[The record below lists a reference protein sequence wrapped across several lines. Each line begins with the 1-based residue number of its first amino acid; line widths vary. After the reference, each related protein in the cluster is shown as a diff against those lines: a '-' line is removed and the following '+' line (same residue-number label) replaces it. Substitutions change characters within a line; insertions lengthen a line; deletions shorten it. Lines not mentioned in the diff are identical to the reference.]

1 MFNVFI
7 RTKFIINRNFVLLL
21 FVFFVFTNSLSSH
34 DCISMDKAK
43 SILEGTPKKPIL
55 VLNENI
61 TLEQAYCGQEKLNYL
76 LNKKYSDKIGYKV
89 GFTGKATQ
97 KRFDINTPATGV
109 IYKHMFIENNG
120 IIDYD
125 FGYRPLIE
133 PDFLVVVKSSDIMMS
148 KTPLEVLSNLKSIHP
163 YLELPA
169 LRFQKG
175 SKINGKM
182 MIAANILATK
192 MIMGEGIKVESSEGF
207 LDRIANIETVFL
219 DQNNNIIQNAMAS
232 NLMGNPINVL
242 MWLIDDFNKRNI
254 VLKENDRISLGSV
267 GKLFP
272 LKEKTQYTYKFIGFK
287 KDLSLTLNVN

>member
-1 MFNVFI
+1 MTNLI
-7 RTKFIINRNFVLLL
+7 LKINKYFLLYIYGLL
-21 FVFFVFTNSLSSH
+21 FFINNLVAH

-43 SILEGTPKKPIL
+43 AIFEGAPKKPIL

-61 TLEQAYCGQEKLNYL
+61 TLEQAYCGQQKLNYL
-76 LNKKYSDKIGYKV
+76 LNKKYNDKIGYKV
-89 GFTGKATQ
+89 GFTGEKLQ

-109 IYKHMFIENNG
+109 IYEHMFIENNST
-120 IIDYD
+120 IDHD

-133 PDFLVVVKSSDIMMS
+133 PDFLVVVKSSDIMNS
-148 KTPLEVLSNLKSIHP
+148 KTPLEILKNLKSIHP

-175 SKINGKM
+175 IKINGKM

-192 MIMGEGIKVESSEGF
+192 MVMGEGIKVESSTAF
-207 LDRIANIETVFL
+207 LDKIANIETLFL
-219 DQNNNIIQNAMAS
+219 DQNNNIIQKEMTS

-242 MWLIDDFNKRNI
+242 TWLIEDFNKREI

-267 GKLFP
+267 GKLFQ
-272 LKEKTQYTYKFIGFK
+272 LKEKTKYTYKFIGFK
-287 KDLSLTLNVN
+287 KDLSLTININ